1 MITHKEVIQI
11 KTRAKLYGQEATE
24 LLRLVSIYPGLSELQ
39 LCRFYPGREDKI
51 KNLLAHLQRQA
62 RIVQANTGRYFPAG
76 TTNFSL
82 DNGLNRAVWILLDFI
97 DRVEYH
103 SSGEFPVKIT
113 FFLSG
118 EIYEIVH
125 AAAGQEVLI
134 SHILRQHGPY
144 DGRRIV
150 LADSHEQ
157 LHQLDFPGISGF
169 CTVDLSGR
177 VHYYKKTNG
186 GM

>member
-1 MITHKEVIQI
+1 MIQI
-11 KTRAKLYGQEATE
+11 KTRAELYGQEATE
-24 LLRLVSIYPGLSELQ
+24 LLRLIAMYPGLSETQ
-39 LCRFYPGREDKI
+39 LCRFYPDKADKV

-62 RIVQANTGRYFPAG
+62 RIVPTNVGRYFPAG
-76 TTNFSL
+76 TTDFTIDS
-82 DNGLNRAVWILLDFI
+82 GLNRAVWVLLDFI

-118 EIYEIVH
+118 EIYEIIY

-134 SHILRQHGPY
+134 SHILRQHGTH
-144 DGRRIV
+144 DGRRLV
-150 LADSHEQ
+150 LVDSPEQ
-157 LHQLDFPGISGF
+157 LHQLDFPGITGY
-169 CTVDLSGR
+169 CTVELSGK
-177 VHYYKKTNG
+177 VQYYKKTNG

>member
-11 KTRAKLYGQEATE
+11 KTRAELYGQEATE

-62 RIVQANTGRYFPAG
+62 RIVQADTGRYFPAG
-76 TTNFSL
+76 TTDFSL

-97 DRVEYH
+97 DHVEYH

-125 AAAGQEVLI
+125 AATGQEVLI

>member
-1 MITHKEVIQI
+1 M
-11 KTRAKLYGQEATE
+11 
-24 LLRLVSIYPGLSELQ
+24 YPGLSETQ
-39 LCRFYPGREDKI
+39 LCRFYPGKTDKV

-62 RIVQANTGRYFPAG
+62 RILRADSGRYFPAG
-76 TTNFSL
+76 TADFGIDS
-82 DNGLNRAVWILLDFI
+82 GLNRAVWILLDFI

-118 EIYEIVH
+118 EIYEIIY

-134 SHILRQHGPY
+134 SHILRQHGTH
-144 DGRRIV
+144 DGRRLV
-150 LADSHEQ
+150 LVDSPEQ
-157 LHQLDFPGISGF
+157 LHQLDFPGITGY
-169 CTVDLSGR
+169 CTVELSGK
-177 VHYYKKTNG
+177 VQYYKKKNG